1 MSQNSPFQTFSTF
14 NGNLSNRDFSTS
26 NEIIAKFAFLLLIIF
41 MFIILLRIGV
51 SLISFIFK
59 PSESP
64 RLLDGMV
71 NANQAIIFPQDPNSN
86 GAVTIFRSVNASE
99 GIEFTWSV
107 WIYIDKIVYDG
118 QFHNIFYKGNNSLD
132 SNGLNTP
139 INSPG
144 LYLTPNKNE
153 LLIKM
158 NTFNVINEE
167 IKVPDIPM
175 NKWVNIILRCR
186 NSTLDVY
193 INGTITRSVELSGVP
208 RQNYG
213 DVYVASNGGFDG
225 YISNLWYYN
234 YALGT
239 SAINKLSNDGP
250 NLKMVDS
257 SGGMQLKKPDY
268 LSLRWYFAG
277 AGDMFNPT

>member
-250 NLKMVDS
+250 NLKMVGS

>member
-193 INGTITRSVELSGVP
+193 INGTIARSVELSGVP

>member
-51 SLISFIFK
+51 SLISLIFK

-64 RLLDGMV
+64 RLLDGMI
-71 NANQAIIFPQDPNSN
+71 NANQSIVFPQDPNSN

-193 INGTITRSVELSGVP
+193 INGTIARSVELSGVP

-239 SAINKLSNDGP
+239 SAINKLSNNGP
-250 NLKMVDS
+250 NLKMVGS

-268 LSLRWYFAG
+268 LSLRWYFTG

>member
-51 SLISFIFK
+51 SLISLIFK

-64 RLLDGMV
+64 RLLDGMI
-71 NANQAIIFPQDPNSN
+71 NANQSIVFPQDPNSN

-239 SAINKLSNDGP
+239 SAINKLSNNGP
-250 NLKMVDS
+250 NLKMVGS

-268 LSLRWYFAG
+268 LSLRWYFTG

>member
-64 RLLDGMV
+64 RLFDGMV

-250 NLKMVDS
+250 NLKMVGS